1 MSSRQLQSGP
11 VISIRIQDIERPS
24 KCVKPIFAGWLKQLY
39 TLPWALGIGK
49 GMSRHYG
56 PTSFRVPTQELG
68 RSSSPKMLPEM
79 HIERM
84 HTYELQS
91 SDITIDTS
99 QENRASSLIL
109 WWVKWGSMY
118 RHAWIQ
124 IPVHA
129 ELEWWGGTGKA
140 GADLPTSIASWH
152 VPARRR
158 QGFRQQNA

>member
-1 MSSRQLQSGP
+1 M
-11 VISIRIQDIERPS
+11 
-24 KCVKPIFAGWLKQLY
+24 KQLY

-99 QENRASSLIL
+99 QENRASSIIFDSLMGQMRFY
-109 WWVKWGSMY
+109 VRTCMNPNPSACRAGVM
-118 RHAWIQ
+118 
-124 IPVHA
+124 
-129 ELEWWGGTGKA
+129 GG
-140 GADLPTSIASWH
+140 H
-152 VPARRR
+152 R
-158 QGFRQQNA
+158 QGWRGFANLHSFVACACEEAPRVSTTKCLKLATPKTQKIFLSTLIIHVIWSFFHLASQ